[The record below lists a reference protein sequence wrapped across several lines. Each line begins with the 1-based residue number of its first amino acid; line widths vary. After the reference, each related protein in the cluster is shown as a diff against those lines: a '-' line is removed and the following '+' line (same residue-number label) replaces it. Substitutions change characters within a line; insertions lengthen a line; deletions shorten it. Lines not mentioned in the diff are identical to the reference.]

1 MITIV
6 LADDH
11 THLGISP
18 KTVDTHRTHVM
29 ATLNRHTCADLTHYA
44 VQHGD
49 VVTA

>member
-1 MITIV
+1 MITSV

-29 ATLNRHTCADLTHYA
+29 AKLDLHTRADLIYYA
-44 VQHGD
+44 VQHGP
-49 VVTA
+49 VVAA

>member
-6 LADDH
+6 LANDH

-29 ATLNRHTCADLTHYA
+29 AKLNLHTRADLTHYA
-44 VQHGD
+44 VQHGY
-49 VVTA
+49 VVAA